1 MLDLVG
7 EHQSRLLP
15 PRATSISGNRKNF
28 TFYEIPANS
37 GIFLIPRQ
45 TWRKFRRFCAGLLG
59 DPSGPTANAPRRRTT
74 THTAPGASAV
84 VNVHGE
90 MSTVHAHIQIDV
102 PVRRVW
108 DTVMDPHHLKDWVT
122 IHRSV
127 NNVSDDPLRKGST
140 MDQALHIR
148 GVSFHVHWT
157 LIDISA
163 PMHAEWE
170 GQGPAHSVARIRYE
184 LSGDGNGPTRFAY
197 TNEFMAPGGRLGN
210 VASRFIVGATSEREA
225 NNSLARLKA
234 LLERRT

>member
-1 MLDLVG
+1 
-7 EHQSRLLP
+7 
-15 PRATSISGNRKNF
+15 
-28 TFYEIPANS
+28 
-37 GIFLIPRQ
+37 
-45 TWRKFRRFCAGLLG
+45 
-59 DPSGPTANAPRRRTT
+59 
-74 THTAPGASAV
+74 
-84 VNVHGE
+84 
-90 MSTVHAHIQIDV
+90 MSTVHAHIEIDV
-102 PVRRVW
+102 PVHRVW
-108 DTVMDPHHLKDWVT
+108 DTVMDPYHLKDWVT

-197 TNEFMAPGGRLGN
+197 TNEFMPPGGRLGN